1 MMELFCC
8 TAVVQTCDRP
18 KGWDL
23 SSARQDIC
31 GASTTSGLKGCKT
44 FAPVRQE
51 TEMNWDQVEGKW
63 KEMSGSV
70 KSKWG
75 ALTDDDV
82 AKING
87 NRQELEGK
95 IQSKYGKTKEE
106 AKAEVNAFI
115 DGL

>member
-1 MMELFCC
+1 
-8 TAVVQTCDRP
+8 
-18 KGWDL
+18 
-23 SSARQDIC
+23 
-31 GASTTSGLKGCKT
+31 
-44 FAPVRQE
+44 
-51 TEMNWDQVEGKW
+51 MNWDQVEGKW

-75 ALTDDDV
+75 ALTEDDV
-82 AKING
+82 AEVNG